1 MSITIGDALLY
12 IAANRDK
19 LKKDL
24 DDTRKETDS
33 WLGQIGIGIQRSLG
47 DALVR
52 GVGRGIQAVA
62 GLGKAVLDYSID
74 SQKAVA
80 FLQSELGATS
90 QEAQILGDIAGQVWK
105 NNFGGDVMEAA
116 RTVGQVRQ
124 QLKTLTSEGIQDAAQ
139 MALAIRDAFGPQTQD
154 SIDAARTLMEDFGL
168 TSVEA
173 FDFIAAGYQRG
184 LDRSGDFLDSITE
197 YAPQFR
203 SAGAGAGQFFSAMET
218 GLQGGMLGTDR
229 ALDMFKEFRV
239 RLLDGSETTAEG
251 LQRIGLSIDD
261 ISGRIN
267 DGSLTWGEAFT
278 LIQDRLRGTT
288 DQAAVMQAGVALLG
302 TQFEDMGVQAALGV
316 DLAATSLDDLAGSA
330 EQVYTR
336 YNTLGDFFQG
346 MGRRLTVA
354 LAPAGDALLEI
365 ANEAMPEIESGF
377 QRLEAAAVPFAVGLA
392 AIFKGLA
399 GLAKAFFGGF
409 RKDTNDELSGTAE
422 DAGAWGR
429 NITIQLAR
437 GIASAAIAVVRALKT
452 IGTIIAGWLSPGS
465 PPKLLPEIDAWGTA
479 AMQEFLDGMGAAS
492 VGALRGMGGRI
503 MDTLSGIQ
511 EAGLVG
517 LFSTVSGTIQR
528 LLQSTGTGDDQGL
541 VGRIMGNRGVIA
553 QAIQDIQQ
561 YGRVTD
567 STLAAIQQNLVN
579 LPPVANDYVQAMIR
593 LYQAN
598 QAVTDAQEELN
609 RVTQEY
615 DDKLSPLRDELEGI
629 QNAQA
634 DESDQKRIA
643 ALQKAIAR
651 GALNDE
657 QKAQA
662 LREIRAR
669 ELAMQIRTLEEEK
682 ETAVDSAQA
691 QLDAA
696 EAEQEAAQEAADL
709 QQALIDA
716 NLENN
721 ALISEQISLLDR
733 LADSMAGIGAAL
745 NDALGEAASGEGGI
759 DWGGILAPPDDVL
772 GDDPLGL
779 GSILEDA
786 DIQGLVDEILAEFA
800 PLTEEVGTLGELFGD
815 ISTKWDDLTTKANPL
830 VEALKGVAAGFVGI
844 KLGGFVFSLLSTVG
858 GFLTA
863 TGAAEG
869 LGATLLALAGPVGII
884 IAVIAALAVAVATD
898 FLGIRTTSEQLVF
911 IIEWAIGQAI
921 SKIGAWLA
929 GLAAS
934 LAVTWANMKAGA
946 TELKVML
953 TVTWALIK
961 TKFDDLKKWIAEKAQ
976 AIQDWW
982 KSVGDK
988 ASEMADTIQTAAGDA
1003 KDFVTG
1009 LWDAIK
1015 GFWEWLKDKVFNFK
1029 ISLPELPDW
1038 ATPGSPIPLHTAW
1051 KAFAEE
1057 MNAMTI
1063 RPNLDLAGVAPL
1075 AEGIVGA
1082 PTPAPTA
1089 VGARV
1094 VQILGDIKL
1103 ADDTAVAAFLAWL
1116 DGLQDDDALG
1126 GVPIPFGG

>member
-24 DDTRKETDS
+24 NATRQETDS

-105 NNFGGDVMEAA
+105 DNFGSDVLDAA

-124 QLKTLTSEGIQDAAQ
+124 QLTSLNAEGVQGAAQ

-154 SIDAARTLMEDFGL
+154 SIDAARTLVEDFNL
-168 TSVEA
+168 TYQEA

-184 LDRSGDFLDSITE
+184 LNRSGDFLDSITE

-203 SAGAGAGQFFSAMET
+203 SAGVGAGEFFSAMET

-251 LQRIGLSIDD
+251 LQRIGLSVDD
-261 ISGRIN
+261 ITGRIN
-267 DGSLTWGEAFT
+267 DGSLTWADAFS

-288 DQAAVMQAGVALLG
+288 DQATVMQAGVALLG

-316 DLAATSLDDLAGSA
+316 DLASTSLDDLAGSA
-330 EQVYTR
+330 EQVFTR
-336 YNTLGDFFQG
+336 YNNLGDFIQG

-377 QRLEAAAVPFAVGLA
+377 QQLEAAAVPFAVGLA

-399 GLAKAFFGGF
+399 GLAKAFFRGF
-409 RKDTNDELSGTAE
+409 RKDTNDELGGTAE

-429 NITIQLAR
+429 NITLQLAR
-437 GIASAAIAVVRALKT
+437 GIAAAAIAVVRALQT
-452 IGTIIAGWLSPGS
+452 IGNIIAHWLSPGS
-465 PPKLLPEIDAWGTA
+465 PPRLLPEIDQWGTA

-528 LLQSTGTGDDQGL
+528 LLQSSAGENDEGL
-541 VGRIMGNRGVIA
+541 VGRIMGSRGVIA

-567 STLAAIQQNLVN
+567 ATLAAIQQSLVN

-615 DDKLSPLRDELEGI
+615 DEQLSPLRRELEGI
-629 QNAQA
+629 QDAQA
-634 DESDQKRIA
+634 NETDQKRIA

-669 ELAMQIRTLEEEK
+669 ELAMQIRALEDEK
-682 ETAVDSAQA
+682 ETAVDAAQEK
-691 QLDAA
+691 LDAA
-696 EAEQEAAQEAADL
+696 EAEQEAAQAAADL

-721 ALISEQISLLDR
+721 ALIAEQISLLDR

-745 NDALGEAASGEGGI
+745 TDALSGAAGDGLGGGL
-759 DWGGILAPPDDVL
+759 DWGNIIPEVPP
-772 GDDPLGL
+772 GEDPLGL
-779 GSILEDA
+779 GSILENF
-786 DIQGLVDEILAEFA
+786 DIEGLVQEIIDQFA
-800 PLTEEVGTLGELFGD
+800 PLQEEASGLGETFGTIRD
-815 ISTKWDDLTTKANPL
+815 RWDELTTKANPL
-830 VEALKGVAAGFVGI
+830 AEAVKGVAIAFAMI
-844 KLGGFVFSLLSTVG
+844 KLGGLVTGLLSTVG
-858 GFLTA
+858 GFHTA

-884 IAVIAALAVAVATD
+884 IAVLAGLALAVATD
-898 FLGIRTTSEQLVF
+898 FMGIRTTSEQLVF
-911 IIEWAIGQAI
+911 IIEWAIGQAVAA
-921 SKIGAWLA
+921 IGNWLA

-953 TVTWALIK
+953 AVTWALI
-961 TKFDDLKKWIAEKAQ
+961 
-976 AIQDWW
+976 
-982 KSVGDK
+982 
-988 ASEMADTIQTAAGDA
+988 
-1003 KDFVTG
+1003 
-1009 LWDAIK
+1009 
-1015 GFWEWLKDKVFNFK
+1015 
-1029 ISLPELPDW
+1029 
-1038 ATPGSPIPLHTAW
+1038 
-1051 KAFAEE
+1051 
-1057 MNAMTI
+1057 
-1063 RPNLDLAGVAPL
+1063 
-1075 AEGIVGA
+1075 
-1082 PTPAPTA
+1082 
-1089 VGARV
+1089 
-1094 VQILGDIKL
+1094 
-1103 ADDTAVAAFLAWL
+1103 
-1116 DGLQDDDALG
+1116 
-1126 GVPIPFGG
+1126 